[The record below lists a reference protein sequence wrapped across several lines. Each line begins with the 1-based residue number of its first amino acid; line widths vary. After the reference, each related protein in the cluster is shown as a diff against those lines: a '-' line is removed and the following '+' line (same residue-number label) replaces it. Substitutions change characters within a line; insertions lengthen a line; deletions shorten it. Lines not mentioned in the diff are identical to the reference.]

1 MHPVG
6 LPQTTWA
13 LKFCLFS
20 EYDKKLLGV
29 FSFPFPTFQFPKR
42 ILLNFWV
49 LYIFFTSAN
58 PLPALVH
65 HHGCLNYAVCVLSK
79 PQTLCT
85 FDLTS
90 FIWDLKCFN
99 DTCCCCSFYLLLSL
113 QIISPPPFSWF
124 DIQMELSPKANLSSC
139 LTFSDESELFPMK
152 THWIKHVTAFLL
164 TCGFKELW
172 MTSNL
177 AVSQFCLYI
186 KLMNG

>member
-13 LKFCLFS
+13 LKFSLFS
-20 EYDKKLLGV
+20 EYDKIIRGV
-29 FSFPFPTFQFPKR
+29 FSFPLPTFQFPKR
-42 ILLNFWV
+42 ISLNFWV

-79 PQTLCT
+79 PRTLCT

-99 DTCCCCSFYLLLSL
+99 DIAVVALFIYCCHSKLF
-113 QIISPPPFSWF
+113 PPLRSVGLTFKWNFPQKLIEVRVWHF
-124 DIQMELSPKANLSSC
+124 LVKANYFQWR
-139 LTFSDESELFPMK
+139 LTELNM
-152 THWIKHVTAFLL
+152 
-164 TCGFKELW
+164 
-172 MTSNL
+172 
-177 AVSQFCLYI
+177 
-186 KLMNG
+186 